1 MCEHVVVYEQVCTC
15 MSVCVCSVCK
25 HVCMTTWCVCE
36 HVFVYEHVCTCMSAC
51 VCVGGVRGRPIF
63 DCERNKP
70 TVVFNPRSLGA
81 IGEFY
86 EIG

>member
-1 MCEHVVVYEQVCTC
+1 MVCVNMWLC
-15 MSVCVCSVCK
+15 MSMSV
-25 HVCMTTWCVCE
+25 HVRACM
-36 HVFVYEHVCTCMSAC
+36 
-51 VCVGGVRGRPIF
+51 CVGGVRGRPIF

-70 TVVFNPRSLGA
+70 TVVFNPRRVGA